1 MKTKERADSKEQTI
15 EITEDQQNDCQK
27 QIEKLTSENVELK
40 DQLIRKAAELE
51 NFRKRTNRE
60 KQELLEY
67 GNERLQM
74 RFLEVADDFENA
86 FDAAEKSN
94 VDSKML
100 EGFQMIFRK
109 IQKIFSDHNIVEIE
123 EAWDKILTNDA
134 SIIGFDCAKLEF
146 IDSSAIGTLVKFF
159 NSSVKN
165 NIEMYIFGLRTE
177 LEKIFE
183 TTKINRMMSVVSKQ
197 EFDERFLK

>member
-1 MKTKERADSKEQTI
+1 MKTKDRADSKEQTI
-15 EITEDQQNDCQK
+15 EITDDQQMDCQK
-27 QIEKLTSENVELK
+27 QIEKLTAENAELK

-74 RFLEVADDFENA
+74 RFLEIADDFENA
-86 FDAAEKSN
+86 FAAVEKSN
-94 VDSKML
+94 ADEKML

-123 EAWDKILTNDA
+123 EPCGKQ
-134 SIIGFDCAKLEF
+134 FDVNFHE
-146 IDSSAIGTLVKFF
+146 AIMAMP
-159 NSSVKN
+159 S
-165 NIEMYIFGLRTE
+165 E
-177 LEKIFE
+177 LPEGAVVQQVQKGYRCGEKVI
-183 TTKINRMMSVVSKQ
+183 RHSKVITSRGNQ
-197 EFDERFLK
+197 EN

>member
-1 MKTKERADSKEQTI
+1 MKTKDRADSKEQTI
-15 EITEDQQNDCQK
+15 EISDENQMDCQK
-27 QIEKLTSENVELK
+27 QIEKLQAENAELK

-67 GNERLQM
+67 GNEKLQV
-74 RFLEVADDFENA
+74 RFLEIVDDFENA

-94 VDSKML
+94 ADAKML

-123 EAWDKILTNDA
+123 DPCGKPFDVNFHEAIMAMPSDVEEGRVVQQVQKGYRCGEKIL
-134 SIIGFDCAKLEF
+134 
-146 IDSSAIGTLVKFF
+146 
-159 NSSVKN
+159 
-165 NIEMYIFGLRTE
+165 RH
-177 LEKIFE
+177 
-183 TTKINRMMSVVSKQ
+183 TKVITSKGN
-197 EFDERFLK
+197 E

>member
-1 MKTKERADSKEQTI
+1 MKTKDRADSKEQTI
-15 EITEDQQNDCQK
+15 EISDDKQMDCQNNF
-27 QIEKLTSENVELK
+27 EKLQSENAELK

-67 GNERLQM
+67 GNEKLQV
-74 RFLEVADDFENA
+74 RFLEIVDDFENA

-94 VDSKML
+94 ADAKML

-123 EAWDKILTNDA
+123 DPCGKPFDVNFHEAIMAMPSDVEEGGVVQQVQKGYRCGEKIL
-134 SIIGFDCAKLEF
+134 
-146 IDSSAIGTLVKFF
+146 
-159 NSSVKN
+159 
-165 NIEMYIFGLRTE
+165 RH
-177 LEKIFE
+177 
-183 TTKINRMMSVVSKQ
+183 TKVITSKGN
-197 EFDERFLK
+197 E